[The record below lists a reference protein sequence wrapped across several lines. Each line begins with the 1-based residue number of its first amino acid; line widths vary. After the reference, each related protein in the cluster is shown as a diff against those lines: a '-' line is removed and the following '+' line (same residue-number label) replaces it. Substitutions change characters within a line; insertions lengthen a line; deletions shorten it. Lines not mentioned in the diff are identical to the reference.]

1 VSSISVNTEAGQPIS
16 ITGLASGFDTAAI
29 IHALVEAEKVP
40 INKLTT
46 QQEKIVAQQTTIRN
60 LQLSLHQLTFQL
72 AEFKLSSLFQT
83 SQTVT
88 SNEPQRVAATA
99 TSGAGVGGY
108 QVEVT
113 QLANSAQRTFTFTSP
128 AAEDTITIDGHEYK
142 LGAEGTAKE
151 LAQKI
156 NSDGKATVYAAVLNS
171 ETIVLSS
178 RTTGET
184 GGEFIKVEDAGGTLV
199 EKAGTAKEG
208 RDAEYSVDGVA
219 GKSSSNEVTE
229 AIAGVKLTLEG
240 LTTTS
245 GPVTVDVL
253 APTTNTSAVEAQ
265 LQSFVNTYNSNV
277 EAIQK
282 QLTTKPLPGAKSLEE
297 FETGTLFGDTEL
309 TGLVNRMRSTMF
321 ESVEGLPEGV
331 ASPFDIGL
339 GTGGASAN
347 AAQGAIEGHLKLEP
361 KKLLAALAENPE
373 GVQKMLQAWSKKLEG
388 VINNAAEPGG
398 SLETRINGDEA
409 QVTTIKARI
418 KTMNEALTERQK
430 QLVSTYAT
438 LEGILA
444 RTNAQ
449 LGWLMQQ
456 TERLGKGG

>member
-1 VSSISVNTEAGQPIS
+1 MSSISVNTETGQPIS
-16 ITGLASGFDTAAI
+16 ITGLASGFDTSAI
-29 IHALVEAEKVP
+29 IKALVEAEKVP
-40 INKLTT
+40 ITKLTT
-46 QQEKIVAQQTTIRN
+46 QQEKLVAQQTTIRT

-72 AEFKLSSLFQT
+72 AEFKLSSLFRT
-83 SQTVT
+83 TQTVT

-156 NSDGKATVYAAVLNS
+156 NSDGTATVYAAVLNG
-171 ETIVLSS
+171 ETIVLSN

-184 GGEFIKVEDAGGTLV
+184 GGAFISVTDAGGTLV

-219 GKSSSNEVTE
+219 GKSNSNEVTE
-229 AIAGVKLTLEG
+229 AVPGVKLTLEG

-253 APTTNTSAVEAQ
+253 APSTNTSAIEGQ
-265 LQSFVNTYNSNV
+265 LQSFVTAYNSNV

-282 QLTTKPLPGAKSLEE
+282 QLTTKPLAHAAKLEE

-309 TGLVNRMRSTMF
+309 TGLLNRMRSTLF

-339 GTGGASAN
+339 GTGGATAN
-347 AAQGAIEGHLKLEP
+347 AAQGAIEGHLKLETS
-361 KKLLAALAENPE
+361 KLQAALAENPE
-373 GVQKMLQAWSKKLEG
+373 GVQKLLQSWSKKLEG
-388 VINNAAEPGG
+388 VINSAAAPGG
-398 SLETRINGDEA
+398 TLETRINGDEA
-409 QVTTIKARI
+409 QVTTLKARI

-430 QLVSTYAT
+430 DLVRTYAS
-438 LEGILA
+438 LEGLLA
-444 RTNAQ
+444 KNNAQ
-449 LGWLMQQ
+449 LSWLIQQ
-456 TERLGKGG
+456 TERLGK